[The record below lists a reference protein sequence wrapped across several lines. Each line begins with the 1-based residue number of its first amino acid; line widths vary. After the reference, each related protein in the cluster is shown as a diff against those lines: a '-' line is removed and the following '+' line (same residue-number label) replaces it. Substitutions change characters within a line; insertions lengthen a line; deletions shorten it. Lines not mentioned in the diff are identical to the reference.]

1 MNCQFTKKIE
11 KIYYT
16 SFWVV
21 CQSVH
26 DGPLKDCSCETET
39 VTSIF
44 VAHTQVTLI
53 KNCRSQWPGV
63 EHFQSS

>member
-1 MNCQFTKKIE
+1 MVCQFPLSFASKSSMKKQ
-11 KIYYT
+11 
-16 SFWVV
+16 
-21 CQSVH
+21 QS
-26 DGPLKDCSCETET
+26 LCCETET

-53 KNCRSQWPGV
+53 KNCCIYIRSQWPGV

>member
-1 MNCQFTKKIE
+1 
-11 KIYYT
+11 
-16 SFWVV
+16 V

-26 DGPLKDCSCETET
+26 DGPLKDCCETET

-53 KNCRSQWPGV
+53 KNCCSQWPGV

>member
-1 MNCQFTKKIE
+1 M
-11 KIYYT
+11 
-16 SFWVV
+16 

-26 DGPLKDCSCETET
+26 DGPLKDCCETET

-53 KNCRSQWPGV
+53 KNCCIYIRSQWPGV